1 MSFGVFITCIALA
14 TAALIFAVVPLIIGK
29 LKKKRATRPV
39 EYYPP
44 RGYSPIDV
52 LQKYYGKR
60 ADAHDLFNPIMLYW
74 AECGYITIEEDCKR
88 GLKLTRIKNP
98 EFSKKRDYGDA
109 VELDNFKLEREL
121 FDELFGPN
129 DVFYT
134 LAAPSSYDGVYD
146 TFMRGATN
154 GAKSVSSPER
164 NPVSKK
170 LHIATCVAAEA
181 VLILITALVA
191 ANTGSFIMAAML
203 FPIIGTVACKFAVP
217 AISAENRMFKP
228 FMILFFA
235 VWSGAPCIAVL
246 ANVPADAAI
255 VLAYAVATAFLT
267 MTVLSPRIDIRAES
281 DLEIYGR
288 IDSFKRFLVEAEL
301 DKLETLV
308 EDDPDYFYNIL
319 PYCYVL
325 KITEK
330 MKPKFDRIDM
340 DGPSWYLGD
349 LRDTLMF

>member
-1 MSFGVFITCIALA
+1 MSFGMFITCIVLVSASV
-14 TAALIFAVVPLIIGK
+14 IFSVVPIIIGK
-29 LKKKRATRPV
+29 LRLKRATRPV

-44 RGYSPIDV
+44 RGYSPVDV
-52 LQKYYGKR
+52 LQKYYGKA

-88 GLKLTRIKNP
+88 GLKITRLKNP
-98 EFSKKRDYGDA
+98 EFNKKRDYGEA
-109 VELDNFKLEREL
+109 SELDNYKLEKDL
-121 FDELFGPN
+121 FYSIFAGG

-134 LAAPSSYDGVYD
+134 LTAHERHKDNF
-146 TFMRGATN
+146 TKFMDDAQKGARE
-154 GAKSVSSPER
+154 VSASRQDPLT
-164 NPVSKK
+164 KK
-170 LHIATCVAAEA
+170 LTIATCIIAMA
-181 VLILITALVA
+181 VLIAITIA
-191 ANTGSFIMAAML
+191 AGIDLGPMTMVMI
-203 FPIIGTVACKFAVP
+203 FPIVGVVMSKFAVP
-217 AISAENRMFKP
+217 AMTKEDRKFKP
-228 FMILFFA
+228 LIVLFFA
-235 VWSGAPCIAVL
+235 VWSATPFIAVIYS
-246 ANVPADAAI
+246 ATTEYII
-255 VLAYAVATAFLT
+255 VLALAALSAAFT
-267 MTVLSPRIDIRAES
+267 MHVTSPRIDIRTQS
-281 DLEIYGR
+281 DAAIYGR

-308 EDDPDYFYNIL
+308 EEDPDYFYDVL

>member
-1 MSFGVFITCIALA
+1 MSFGIFVFCIVLITASA
-14 TAALIFAVVPLIIGK
+14 VFSVVPVIIGK
-29 LKKKRATRPV
+29 LRLKRATRPV

-52 LQKYYGKR
+52 LQKYYGKK

-98 EFSKKRDYGDA
+98 VFGKKRDYGEA
-109 VELDNFKLEREL
+109 SELDNYKLEKDL
-121 FDELFGPN
+121 FYSLFAGG

-134 LAAPSSYDGVYD
+134 LTAHERHKDSLEKFMKSAQKGAA
-146 TFMRGATN
+146 N
-154 GAKSVSSPER
+154 VSSSRLDPLT
-164 NPVSKK
+164 KK
-170 LHIATCVAAEA
+170 FTVATCITAMA
-181 VLILITALVA
+181 VLLAVTL
-191 ANTGSFIMAAML
+191 MAGIPLGPMTL
-203 FPIIGTVACKFAVP
+203 TMIFPIVGVVMSKFAIP
-217 AISAENRMFKP
+217 AVADGDRKFKP
-228 FMILFFA
+228 LIVLFFI
-235 VWSGAPCIAVL
+235 VWSGAPFIAIMYAAPLESALVL
-246 ANVPADAAI
+246 GAA
-255 VLAYAVATAFLT
+255 VVVAFFT
-267 MTVLSPRIDIRAES
+267 MHVTSPRIDIRTAA
-281 DLEIYGR
+281 DAEIYGR

-308 EDDPDYFYNIL
+308 EEDPDYFYDVL